1 MRSRLDQIEARLQS
15 FIESSLYILPGGR
28 RQDALAYLLAAAI
41 ERAVIQE
48 VNGAIVTR
56 NLFRVR
62 LHPVNLDV
70 WASHPGLA
78 DSLLQVLIDSA
89 REAGVEFVS
98 LPTLQLQADPN
109 LPLETIEIDSFY
121 KENRVEQTGIFVA
134 HDRKEAIDQ
143 RPDQAFLIVNGTTIP
158 LSLPV
163 INIGR
168 REDNQIVLDDPRVSR
183 NHAQLRAVKGH
194 YILFDLNSTGGTYVN
209 GVRVGHQ
216 LLNPGDVIS
225 LAGYP
230 LIYGEETELPPSRH
244 NDFTTGRLDTRQD
257 HPGH

>member
-28 RQDALAYLLAAAI
+28 KQDALAYQLAAAI

-48 VNGAIVTR
+48 ANGAVVTR
-56 NLFRVR
+56 NQFRVR

-78 DSLLQVLIDSA
+78 DSLLRVLIDSA
-89 REAGVEFVS
+89 REVGVEFIS
-98 LPTLQLQADPN
+98 MPTLQLHADPN
-109 LPLETIEIDSFY
+109 LPLETIEIDSSY
-121 KENRVEQTGIFVA
+121 QEKRVEQTGIFVA
-134 HDRKEAIDQ
+134 QEARQAIDP
-143 RPDQAFLIVNGTTIP
+143 RPDQAFLIINGTTIP

-168 REDNQIVLDDPRVSR
+168 REDNQIILDDPRVSR
-183 NHAQLRAVKGH
+183 SHAQLRAVKGH

-209 GVRVGHQ
+209 GVRVSHQ

-230 LIYGEETELPPSRH
+230 LIYGEEAASPPAPH
-244 NDFTTGRLDTRQD
+244 NDFTTGRLDTSQD

>member
-28 RQDALAYLLAAAI
+28 KQDTLAYQLTAAI

-48 VNGAIVTR
+48 AKGEIVAR

-62 LHPVNLDV
+62 LHPANLNV
-70 WASHPGLA
+70 WASNPGLT

-89 REAGVEFVS
+89 REVGVEFIS
-98 LPTLQLQADPN
+98 IPTLQMQADPN
-109 LPLETIEIDSFY
+109 LTLETIEIDSFY
-121 KENRVEQTGIFVA
+121 LEKRVEQTGVFVTREGKQA
-134 HDRKEAIDQ
+134 VDP
-143 RPDQAFLIVNGTTIP
+143 RPDQAFLIVNGITIP

-168 REDNQIVLDDPRVSR
+168 REDNQIILDDPRVSR
-183 NHAQLRAVKGH
+183 SHAQLRAVKGH
-194 YILFDLNSTGGTYVN
+194 YILFDLNSTGGSYVN
-209 GVRVGHQ
+209 GIRVARQ

-230 LIYGEETELPPSRH
+230 VIYGEEATSQPGHH

-257 HPGH
+257 PPQH

>member
-1 MRSRLDQIEARLQS
+1 MKSRLDQIEARLQS

-28 RQDALAYLLAAAI
+28 RQDALAHQLAAAI

-48 VNGAIVTR
+48 ANGVLVST
-56 NLFRVR
+56 NLFKIR
-62 LHPVNLDV
+62 LHPSHLSV
-70 WASHPGLA
+70 WAMHPGLTN
-78 DSLLQVLIDSA
+78 SLLRVMIHSA
-89 REAGVEFVS
+89 HEAGVEFLS
-98 LPTLQLQADPN
+98 TPNLQLLADAN
-109 LPLETIEIDSFY
+109 LPVETFEIETSFT
-121 KENRVEQTGIFVA
+121 ENHVEQTGVFTLHEEIQF
-134 HDRKEAIDQ
+134 HDP
-143 RPDQAFLIVNGTTIP
+143 RPNQAFLIVNGNTLP
-158 LSLPV
+158 LSLQV

-168 REDNQIVLDDPRVSR
+168 REDNQIVVDDPRVSR

-230 LIYGEETELPPSRH
+230 LIYGEENASPQRKP
-244 NDFTTGRLDTRQD
+244 NDPTTGRLETRKD
-257 HPGH
+257 PPSH